1 MAQRYDAE
9 QLSGHAQDIL
19 NRWCIIAEQ
28 RLDYLAELYE
38 SGRWRR
44 YHSENA
50 FMENIREAKRAVE
63 TWRMLA
69 HREAT
74 PDNRAVDWSW
84 LEQPAEAP
92 PALQEEIER
101 PSIGLL
107 GTAAVHAALA
117 SIVPLQEEGATVAPH
132 ADVFV
137 GSDDVAPPTGL
148 LDDEPDAEM
157 IAEIVPDR
165 RSAQERY
172 PMLQY
177 NAL

>member
-9 QLSGHAQDIL
+9 HLSGHAQDIL
-19 NRWCIIAEQ
+19 NRWCVIAEQ

-84 LEQPAEAP
+84 LDQPAEAP
-92 PALQEEIER
+92 PVIQEEAEQ
-101 PSIGLL
+101 PSVRLL

-117 SIVPLQEEGATVAPH
+117 SIVPLQEE
-132 ADVFV
+132 ADVARDTEDFTAD
-137 GSDDVAPPTGL
+137 GGAAPVAEFFES
-148 LDDEPDAEM
+148 EPEVEM

-165 RSAQERY
+165 RTVQERY
-172 PMLQY
+172 PMLQH

>member
-9 QLSGHAQDIL
+9 HANAHAQDIL
-19 NRWCIIAEQ
+19 DRWCIIAEQ
-28 RLDYLAELYE
+28 RLDYLTELYE

-50 FMENIREAKRAVE
+50 FMENIREAKSAVE
-63 TWRMLA
+63 TWRTLA

-84 LEQPAEAP
+84 LEQPAAAP
-92 PALQEEIER
+92 PVIQEVIEQ
-101 PSIGLL
+101 PSVRLL

-117 SIVPLQEEGATVAPH
+117 STVPLQSDAEVAHH
-132 ADVFV
+132 ADDFSA
-137 GSDDVAPPTGL
+137 GDDAGQTPEFFDDAP
-148 LDDEPDAEM
+148 EAEM

-165 RSAQERY
+165 RTVQERY

-177 NAL
+177 SAL

>member
-9 QLSGHAQDIL
+9 HLSGHAQDIL
-19 NRWCIIAEQ
+19 DRWCVIAEQ

-50 FMENIREAKRAVE
+50 FMENIREAKRAVG

-84 LEQPAEAP
+84 LDQPAEAP
-92 PALQEEIER
+92 PVIQQEAEQ
-101 PSIGLL
+101 PSVRLL

-117 SIVPLQEEGATVAPH
+117 SIVPLQEE
-132 ADVFV
+132 ADVARDTEDFTADE
-137 GSDDVAPPTGL
+137 GAAPAAEFFES
-148 LDDEPDAEM
+148 EPEAEM

-165 RSAQERY
+165 RTVQERY
-172 PMLQY
+172 PMLQH